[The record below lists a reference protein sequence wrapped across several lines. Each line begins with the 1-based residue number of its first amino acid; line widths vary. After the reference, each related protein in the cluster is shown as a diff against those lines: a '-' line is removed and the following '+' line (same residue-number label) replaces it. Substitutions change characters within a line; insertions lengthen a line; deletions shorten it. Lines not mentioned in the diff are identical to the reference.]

1 MSTVTLATP
10 QKPENGAARG
20 QAATQVELG
29 GGGGGVRGQLS
40 SMSGLLI
47 RKCCLSLQG
56 VHRVGPV
63 LDTYSQ
69 SDINLPAARLDALL
83 GSESLSAAPQSSGV
97 LFRAAPA
104 SRSYYGIE
112 KQQRGGEVS
121 SQLSPSEAKLCG
133 SVRIQPD
140 LSVVPVSGCKQEQA
154 CAAERRCREHP
165 SSNCQGAL
173 GRLTFHSL
181 FSRCEPILKICA
193 KQTQK
198 KPHTLKSS
206 KSQYLSIG
214 RVNYN
219 NIHLYFNFAVFDIT
233 VIKTGNE
240 LTQICTDSNIG
251 NTSDL
256 GTQIEFNYLLTSR
269 RINLFWGFFGLFFFV
284 PFKKN
289 GSKTINFGILQSPS
303 L

>member
-20 QAATQVELG
+20 QASTQVEL

-69 SDINLPAARLDALL
+69 SDINLPAARLDAPL

-121 SQLSPSEAKLCG
+121 SQLSPSEAN
-133 SVRIQPD
+133 SAD
-140 LSVVPVSGCKQEQA
+140 LSRSNRTSAWCRFQAANKSRPVQQRGAAGSTHPRHVRELLGGSRFTA
-154 CAAERRCREHP
+154 CFP
-165 SSNCQGAL
+165 DV
-173 GRLTFHSL
+173 
-181 FSRCEPILKICA
+181 
-193 KQTQK
+193 
-198 KPHTLKSS
+198 
-206 KSQYLSIG
+206 SQ
-214 RVNYN
+214 
-219 NIHLYFNFAVFDIT
+219 F
-233 VIKTGNE
+233 
-240 LTQICTDSNIG
+240 
-251 NTSDL
+251 
-256 GTQIEFNYLLTSR
+256 
-269 RINLFWGFFGLFFFV
+269 
-284 PFKKN
+284 
-289 GSKTINFGILQSPS
+289 
-303 L
+303 